1 MIKCVTLRDS
11 AGRIKM
17 SSKNQDFSVYEKH
30 KWSLGLGADGKMIT
44 YLPIVQDSLMTLSFG
59 QQDSFMAIYVFAGDY
74 FTLEE
79 EGAPAVNPLT
89 PLAS

>member
-11 AGRIKM
+11 AGRMKM
-17 SSKNQDFSVYEKH
+17 FSKNQDFSVYEKH

-44 YLPIVQDSLMTLSFG
+44 YMPIVQDSLMTLRFG

>member
-11 AGRIKM
+11 AGRIKTF
-17 SSKNQDFSVYEKH
+17 SKNQDFSAYEQH
-30 KWSLGLGADGKMIT
+30 KWSLGMGADGKMIT
-44 YLPIVQDSLMTLSFG
+44 YLPIGQDSLMTLSFG
-59 QQDSFMAIYVFAGDY
+59 RHDSFLAIYIFAGDY